1 MGKIKKTNSRKKIK
15 IKQIAIKNR
24 DQILKKKYLM
34 LRDEIKKKSIKK
46 MIQIKNSNQK
56 NKIQN

>member
-34 LRDEIKKKSIKK
+34 LRDEIKK
-46 MIQIKNSNQK
+46 NQLRK
-56 NKIQN
+56 